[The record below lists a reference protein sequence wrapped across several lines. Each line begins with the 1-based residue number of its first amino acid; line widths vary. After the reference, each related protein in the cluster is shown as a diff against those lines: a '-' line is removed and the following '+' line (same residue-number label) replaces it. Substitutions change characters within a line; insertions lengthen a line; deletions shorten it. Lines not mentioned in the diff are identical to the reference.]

1 MDVFDYLAKKLR
13 DTFVYFKHRTK
24 AKYEGDR
31 FESWVVANSNIQKNP
46 KQIDGS
52 SYWRLLEWRGDN
64 FESGWY
70 ALSNLSPDLILQR
83 NNRSKSDLCIAVEC
97 KYRNQR
103 NFFLKKEQIMNYE
116 EYLIEQ
122 GSQIKVLYYIFGF
135 GWEDDQPKEV
145 YLIPSTAIYTFD
157 RGTREV
163 RFLKSVKYE
172 DYQVLLDRSIGKYYI
187 QYKEKQS
194 NC

>member
-1 MDVFDYLAKKLR
+1 
-13 DTFVYFKHRTK
+13 
-24 AKYEGDR
+24 
-31 FESWVVANSNIQKNP
+31 
-46 KQIDGS
+46 
-52 SYWRLLEWRGDN
+52 
-64 FESGWY
+64 
-70 ALSNLSPDLILQR
+70 
-83 NNRSKSDLCIAVEC
+83 
-97 KYRNQR
+97 
-103 NFFLKKEQIMNYE
+103 MNYE
-116 EYLIEQ
+116 KYLIEQ

-157 RGTREV
+157 RGTEEV